1 MSMLRLSLVPWSA
14 LTVWAAVVAA
24 LMMMFLV
31 RLRVSRSCTA
41 SPLLYTPVMTDGWW

>member
-14 LTVWAAVVAA
+14 LTVWAAVAAA

-31 RLRVSRSCTA
+31 RLGVCTA